1 MPCRSGFSKKTY
13 LKKKSQVLVITNYR
27 ADQQKSMLRFGDLL
41 ISKENNHT
49 NLDIVEIYP
58 ASVFR
63 KVCRCSN
70 SKLCKWAAYVDKFL
84 IFPKRLKRELLSRKN
99 PFPLIHIIDHSNAI
113 YLPKLSR
120 MTQTKKLITCHD
132 LIAVRTAKEEFAQA
146 PKTSKS
152 GKRLQN
158 WISASLHHADF
169 YACDS
174 KQTLED
180 LNRLIPSSKENSSI
194 LHLGTDAD
202 SSTNPVKNPLSK
214 DLSIDLQNTNFLL
227 HVGSSAWYKNRK
239 AVFRSFVHAHTNLPD
254 HNLKLVLVGPE
265 PQKEELDDQLMNW
278 IKSNPSAIHNLQ
290 NLRENTLSELYKYA
304 QVLVFPSYIEGFG
317 WPPMEAAVRGCPVIT
332 TRTGAISDLLGNYAK
347 YVDAENQA
355 SVDHGVLQLLQSSER
370 KVKPIALPS
379 HEDCSRQ
386 YFDLYN
392 QMMAN

>member
-1 MPCRSGFSKKTY
+1 
-13 LKKKSQVLVITNYR
+13 
-27 ADQQKSMLRFGDLL
+27 MLRFGDLL

-174 KQTLED
+174 RQTLED
-180 LNRLIPSSKENSSI
+180 LNRLIPLSKEKSSI
-194 LHLGTDAD
+194 IHLGTELN
-202 SSTNPVKNPLSK
+202 SSTISEKK
-214 DLSIDLQNTNFLL
+214 DLLKILPFDPHTTNFLL

-239 AVFRSFVHAHTNLPD
+239 AVLRSFIHAHTSLPNL
-254 HNLKLVLVGPE
+254 NLKLVLVGPE
-265 PQKEELDDQLMNW
+265 PQQEELDDHMKNW
-278 IKSNPSAIHNLQ
+278 IQSHSGSIHCLQ
-290 NLRENTLSELYKYA
+290 NLPENILGELYNYA
-304 QVLVFPSYIEGFG
+304 QALVFPSFIEGFG
-317 WPPMEAAVRGCPVIT
+317 WPPLEAAVRGCPVIT
-332 TRTGAISDLLGNYAK
+332 TRTGAISDLLGSYANY
-347 YVDAENQA
+347 VETDNQD
-355 SVDHGVLQLLQSSER
+355 SIDHGVLKALQLGRS
-370 KVKPIALPS
+370 KPRAITLPN
-379 HEDCSRQ
+379 HEDCRRQ
-386 YFDLYN
+386 YFDLYE
-392 QMMAN
+392 QMLSLIHI